1 MENILELRDVS
12 KNFIL
17 ASHFFGSKRLLK
29 AVNQVAFSLKPGE
42 CLGLVGESGCGKS
55 TLGRLAAGLLA
66 PSQGCVLLHGKPLPL
81 ASAKSWA
88 KGRIQM
94 VFQDPFSA
102 LNPRIS
108 VGYAVGEGLRAQKK
122 DRKTIHEEVETMLAM
137 VGLPNVQ
144 NRYPHEFSGGQRQ
157 RIALAKALITKP
169 DVVVCDEPVS
179 ALDASVQAQ
188 VLNLLCDLQEHFSP
202 AYLFISHDLNVV
214 GFICQR
220 ILVMY
225 LGSVVEEAPTEIL
238 FNKSFHPYTKAL
250 LAARPGRP
258 LQKENIL
265 PGEIPSPLAPPSGCP
280 FHPRCPEATPIC
292 KKNAPKWHTM
302 ADNWRVRCHA
312 AK

>member
-29 AVNQVAFSLKPGE
+29 AVNQVAFSLKQGE